1 MTGLSA
7 SPVAEDTARRPV
19 LGPRLAAVLV
29 FGASAAVLVVEI
41 VALRLLAPYLGLTL
55 ETSTLVI
62 GIALTAIALGSW
74 LGGRVADQVDPLRLL
89 APALGIP
96 GVVVALTPAVL
107 RGVGEWARPALIL
120 VAALTILVP
129 GALLSAVTPLVT
141 KVRLTSLAETGTVV
155 GRLSGVGT
163 VGSIV
168 GTVLTGFVLLS
179 RLPVSGILVG
189 LGALLVTAS
198 VAVGLRMRG
207 RSGAAPAL
215 ALVLAAGG
223 LAASVAPGGCDV
235 ETRYHCA
242 EVVTDPAGGRTLV
255 LDGVR
260 HSYVDADDPAHLE
273 FTYVKAVASV
283 ADTAFPKGGPL
294 TAHHLGGGGLTL
306 PRYLAATRPGTRS
319 TVSEIDDGVVRI
331 DRERLGLR
339 PQSGV
344 DVRTEDGRLGLAR
357 LDPGSLDLVVGD
369 AFGGVSVPWHLTTVQ
384 ALRDVHRALKKD
396 GLYAANVIDHG
407 RLAFARAQV
416 ATLAEVFRSTTPS
429 CCCSTATG
437 SRSLPAARRRVRGAL
452 DGVRRHRGARRRPGR
467 DGVQGGCRG
476 GRLGPQPGLLV
487 LSRPPRRSEGLQGT
501 GRGVLELVPV
511 RGHREL
517 GRRPGPAARPRRRP
531 CPARM
536 PPCCSAAGAQAATS
550 VTAKWTCQ
558 CGRIVGSGAASSAP
572 DSIRAT
578 MSPRLRSTTSPL
590 S

>member
-1 MTGLSA
+1 MPCVTGLSA
-7 SPVAEDTARRPV
+7 SPVAENTARRPG

-107 RGVGEWARPALIL
+107 RSVGEWARPALIL

-179 RLPVSGILVG
+179 RLPVSGILFG

-207 RSGAAPAL
+207 RSGSAPAL

-223 LAASVAPGGCDV
+223 PAASVAPGGCDV

-242 EVVTDPAGGRTLV
+242 EVVTDATGGRTLV

-260 HSYVDADDPAHLE
+260 HSYVDADDPTHLE

-283 ADTAFPKGGPL
+283 ADAAFPMGGPL

-369 AFGGVSVPWHLTTVQ
+369 AFGGVSVPWHLTTVE
-384 ALRDVHRALKKD
+384 ALTEVRRVLARD
-396 GLYAANVIDHG
+396 GLYVVNLIDHG
-407 RLAFARAQV
+407 EQAFAKAEL
-416 ATLAEVFRSTTPS
+416 ATLREVFDHVALLGEPVDIGLARSGAPAGGNVVAVASDRPVDLTAVRKALDARRTGWT
-429 CCCSTATG
+429 TATG
-437 SRSLPAARRRVRGAL
+437 DTLAAWTAGAPVLTDDYAPVDQLLQPYASPARR
-452 DGVRRHRGARRRPGR
+452 
-467 DGVQGGCRG
+467 
-476 GRLGPQPGLLV
+476 
-487 LSRPPRRSEGLQGT
+487 
-501 GRGVLELVPV
+501 
-511 RGHREL
+511 
-517 GRRPGPAARPRRRP
+517 
-531 CPARM
+531 
-536 PPCCSAAGAQAATS
+536 
-550 VTAKWTCQ
+550 
-558 CGRIVGSGAASSAP
+558 
-572 DSIRAT
+572 
-578 MSPRLRSTTSPL
+578 
-590 S
+590 

>member
-1 MTGLSA
+1 MSPVTGLSS
-7 SPVAEDTARRPV
+7 SPVAESTRSRSGP
-19 LGPRLAAVLV
+19 GPRTAAVLV

-74 LGGRVADQVDPLRLL
+74 LGGRIADEVDPLRLL
-89 APALGIP
+89 APALGVS
-96 GVVVALTPAVL
+96 GAVVALTPAVL
-107 RGVGEWARPALIL
+107 RGVAEWARPLLIL

-163 VGSIV
+163 AGSIV

-189 LGALLVTAS
+189 LGALLVVAS
-198 VAVGLRMRG
+198 LLVGGRLRG

-242 EVVTDPAGGRTLV
+242 EVVADPAREGGRTLV

-260 HSYVDADDPAHLE
+260 HSYVDADDPTHLE

-283 ADTAFPKGGPL
+283 IDAAFPAGRPL

-319 TVSEIDDGVVRI
+319 VVSEIDDGVVRI

-339 PQSGV
+339 PQPGIE
-344 DVRTEDGRLGLAR
+344 VRTEDGRLGLRRPAT
-357 LDPGSLDLVVGD
+357 DALDLVVGD

-384 ALRDVHRALKKD
+384 ALAEVRRVLAPG
-396 GLYAANVIDHG
+396 GLYVVNLIDHG
-407 RLAFARAQV
+407 EQAFAKAEL
-416 ATLAEVFRSTTPS
+416 ATLREVFAYVALLGEPVDIGLARTDAPAGGNLVAVASDSPTDLTAIQKALDARSTGWRTVTGKPLTTW
-429 CCCSTATG
+429 TADAPVLTDDYAPVDQ
-437 SRSLPAARRRVRGAL
+437 LL
-452 DGVRRHRGARRRPGR
+452 
-467 DGVQGGCRG
+467 
-476 GRLGPQPGLLV
+476 QP
-487 LSRPPRRSEGLQGT
+487 
-501 GRGVLELVPV
+501 
-511 RGHREL
+511 H
-517 GRRPGPAARPRRRP
+517 
-531 CPARM
+531 
-536 PPCCSAAGAQAATS
+536 AT
-550 VTAKWTCQ
+550 Q
-558 CGRIVGSGAASSAP
+558 HDR
-572 DSIRAT
+572 
-578 MSPRLRSTTSPL
+578 
-590 S
+590 